1 MLVGRGLWEK
11 LRTWFG
17 GGPEIRLFTVKSKA
31 DVNPVVVSI
40 NGKGKL
46 VSLGMGEEEFA
57 SYVAELVQCR
67 PAEVIV
73 KFKNPA
79 DASEHSIRNSGNSIG
94 ECGIRPGAVI
104 TAAKKPSSTILEE
117 EKDIALSEEEIL
129 RQVLE
134 ISLHDLPRS
143 AVQNPQRNLSRLD
156 RLRPPSVVVGHEEVK
171 GEEDKERPKTP
182 STGESTPIWK
192 HKRLAERE
200 EPPVNNY
207 QHLANVVKQYC
218 FRECRNRQGS
228 EEALRKEFEDKAQL
242 AAKAVVGSRLDIRK
256 RSNAEILQQML
267 KLEEDFCLDV
277 VKSSKKRKQRR
288 TKRIKT
294 LFN

>member
-1 MLVGRGLWEK
+1 
-11 LRTWFG
+11 
-17 GGPEIRLFTVKSKA
+17 
-31 DVNPVVVSI
+31 
-40 NGKGKL
+40 
-46 VSLGMGEEEFA
+46 MGEEDFV

-79 DASEHSIRNSGNSIG
+79 DSSEHSVHNSGNSIG
-94 ECGIRPGAVI
+94 GCGIRPGAVV
-104 TAAKKPSSTILEE
+104 TGAKKPSSIIIEE

-134 ISLHDLPRS
+134 ISLRDLPRD
-143 AVQNPQRNLSRLD
+143 APQNPQQNSSRLD
-156 RLRPPSVVVGHEEVK
+156 RLRPPSIAISHEEVK

-182 STGESTPIWK
+182 STGESTPIWR
-192 HKRLAERE
+192 HKRLAEYER
-200 EPPVNNY
+200 PPVNNY
-207 QHLANVVKQYC
+207 QHLASVVEQY
-218 FRECRNRQGS
+218 RNRQGG

-242 AAKAVVGSRLDIRK
+242 AAKAVVGTRLDIKK

-277 VKSSKKRKQRR
+277 AKNLSLIHICRCRR
-288 TKRIKT
+288 AI
-294 LFN
+294 